1 MHSPSGAE
9 MPRRCV
15 SIRGLTRNE
24 TSSIQTLKRAMTNP
38 RLITAMFVLT
48 QARKVRSLARIS
60 DSILSGSSWPFSCG
74 GFVFVSLELD
84 IHHQFVPDLRSVL
97 RRRFRQVVTLCHELM
112 ATILD

>member
-9 MPRRCV
+9 MPRRCTG
-15 SIRGLTRNE
+15 ICGFIRNE
-24 TSSIQTLKRAMTNP
+24 TSPIQTLKRAITNP

-74 GFVFVSLELD
+74 GFVFVSLDLD
-84 IHHQFVPDLRSVL
+84 IHHQFVSRLALGLAPAVSEG
-97 RRRFRQVVTLCHELM
+97 VTLCHELM
-112 ATILD
+112 AT